1 MKRQRMKE
9 KEKEKKK
16 APLPCERLQDWRG
29 VPAEPPGDRAGRGS
43 PERWAARLARQRCA
57 PGAGSFPEPGW
68 RAPAASAPAGRR
80 GRPSAQGSSRGRKS
94 QRGGSAVPALS
105 TPPRRAARRPPARVS
120 ALQPGFSSLPPGL
133 AGPSL
138 PRRTDPTSARC
149 TRSHSRWSPHRGG
162 RGGCLRAAPE
172 GSATHPRQRAWGEA
186 GN

>member
-1 MKRQRMKE
+1 MKRQRMKG
-9 KEKEKKK
+9 KEKERH
-16 APLPCERLQDWRG
+16 PLRCERLLDWLA

-43 PERWAARLARQRCA
+43 PEHRAARLVRQRRA
-57 PGAGSFPEPGW
+57 PGAGSFPGPGW

-94 QRGGSAVPALS
+94 QREGSAVPALS
-105 TPPRRAARRPPARVS
+105 TPPRRAARQPPARVS
-120 ALQPGFSSLPPGL
+120 ALQPGFSSLPRGL

-149 TRSHSRWSPHRGG
+149 TRSHRRWSPHRGG
-162 RGGCLRAAPE
+162 RGGCPRAAPE